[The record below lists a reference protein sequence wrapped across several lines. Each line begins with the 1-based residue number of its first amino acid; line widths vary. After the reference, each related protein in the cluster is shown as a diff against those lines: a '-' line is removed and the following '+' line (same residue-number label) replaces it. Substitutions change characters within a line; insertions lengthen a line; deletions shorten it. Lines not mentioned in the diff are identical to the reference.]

1 LPIIRTNKKCFKE
14 EGGVLMPNWC
24 DTKFVF
30 YGNKN
35 EILEFYNRLKRILDS
50 PNHISNKFKKSW
62 LGNILMDYG
71 FDWENAPCRGN
82 VDDIADDVTV
92 EGNEACFSLNTT
104 SAWSPLT
111 EMWDLILKK
120 EYPSVKYVY
129 LAIEPGAGI
138 FINTDTSGKY
148 LPEKHLLDL
157 ILPNDEDGEDI
168 DVYEFYDSPE
178 ELLEDLEKYTGK
190 KFKDIDKARRF
201 FEEKLDEIEDVYG
214 EYHAIIAEF
223 KTDETNKEEAYEAVN
238 AYQNI

>member
-50 PNHISNKFKKSW
+50 PNHISNEFKKSW

-129 LAIEPGAGI
+129 LAIEPGSGI

-148 LPEKHLLDL
+148 LTEKYLLDL
-157 ILPNDEDGEDI
+157 VLPEEMCKEDVDVDI
-168 DVYEFYDSPE
+168 YEFYDSPE
-178 ELLEDLEKYTGK
+178 EILEELEKRIRK
-190 KFKDIDKARRF
+190 KFKSLDEAREF
-201 FEEKLDEIEDVYG
+201 LEKKLDEIEDIYG
-214 EYHAIIAEF
+214 EYHAVIAEF
-223 KTDETNKEEAYEAVN
+223 TPDESEKEEIYKIA
-238 AYQNI
+238 NIW

>member
-1 LPIIRTNKKCFKE
+1 LPIIRTNKKYFKE

-50 PNHISNKFKKSW
+50 PNHILNEFKKSW

-129 LAIEPGAGI
+129 LAIEPGSGI

-148 LPEKHLLDL
+148 LTEKYLLDL
-157 ILPNDEDGEDI
+157 VLPEEMCKEDVDVDI
-168 DVYEFYDSPE
+168 YEFYDSPE
-178 ELLEDLEKYTGK
+178 EILEELEKRIRK
-190 KFKDIDKARRF
+190 KFKSLDEAREF
-201 FEEKLDEIEDVYG
+201 LEKKLDEIEDIYG
-214 EYHAIIAEF
+214 EYHAVIAEF
-223 KTDETNKEEAYEAVN
+223 TPDESEKEEIYKIA
-238 AYQNI
+238 NIW